1 MLTPDQIEAVRLR
14 AGQLMDPVVEF
25 LISDIAERIAEAGQ
39 LTSTAA
45 YQVWR
50 AQQLGLSQKQLK
62 KELRKRLKVSQ
73 KELEK
78 LMTQAAEVGYDYD
91 ISRFPHLDAVP
102 FAENETLQKI
112 VSAAIEQAEGD
123 FTNLT
128 QTMGFVTHD
137 GVATELTEAY
147 QKSCDYAFEK
157 VITGAQ
163 DYQSAIRDAT
173 KGLAEK
179 GILTLDYESG
189 VHTSLEAAVRRNMMG
204 GLGLMQEQI
213 SQQNHDDLGCD
224 GWEISA
230 HAASAPDHEP
240 IQGKQYPDAAYI
252 RLNNSLKRRIG
263 TLNCGHSVMPI
274 IFGINEPQYT
284 DEELEQFR
292 RDNEQ
297 GFEYDGK
304 HYTQYE
310 ATQRQRGLE
319 RSIRKKKRQILID
332 GKLGD
337 KDQLPIDQT
346 RYVVL
351 QDEYRRFSKAAGLRT
366 QQERMNVPGFG
377 PKQDRVAE
385 KGYEKRVAEV
395 GEAAATQ
402 NWHAISVSG
411 GQTETKYRMLKK
423 AEVGNVDAANKI
435 IDNNVKNTNPAY
447 KNGGPAY
454 RQNCQRCVAAYE
466 MRRRGYDVVAKPAVV
481 GNDGKLSAKDPL
493 YSSWKNVFE
502 GARFEFHSG
511 YDGGKAG
518 IVSQMDRWGDG
529 AVAEVR
535 VLWNASEAH
544 VFVAQRVNGIVRFI
558 DPQTGNLN
566 CEEYFTKAALGA
578 TMIAR
583 IDNLEPSALIE
594 KCIKNRGG
602 K

>member
-1 MLTPDQIEAVRLR
+1 MLTPDQIEAVRLK

-25 LISDIAERIAEAGQ
+25 LISDIAERITEAGQ

-50 AQQLGLSQKQLK
+50 AQQLGVSQKQLK

-91 ISRFPHLDAVP
+91 LSRFPHVNAVP

-147 QKSCDYAFEK
+147 RKSCDFAFEK

-173 KGLAEK
+173 RGLAEK
-179 GILTLDYESG
+179 GILSLDYESG
-189 VHTSLEAAVRRNMMG
+189 VHTSVEAAVRRNMMG
-204 GLGLMQEQI
+204 GLGIMQEQI

-240 IQGKQYPDAAYI
+240 YQGKQYPDASYI

-263 TLNCGHSVMPI
+263 TLNCGHSAMPI
-274 IFGINEPQYT
+274 IMGVNEPQYT
-284 DEELEQFR
+284 PEELEQFR
-292 RDNEQ
+292 QDNEK
-297 GFEYDGK
+297 GFEYNGK

-319 RSIRKKKRQILID
+319 RSIRKQKRRILID
-332 GKLGD
+332 EKLGD
-337 KDQLPIDQT
+337 TEQLPIDQT
-346 RYVVL
+346 RYVIL
-351 QDEYRRFSKAAGLRT
+351 NDEYRRFSKSTGLRT

-377 PKQDRVAE
+377 AKQHRAAE
-385 KGYEKRVAEV
+385 RMLEEQ
-395 GEAAATQ
+395 EAAAADAVKFFGVESKDDLKS
-402 NWHAISVSG
+402 AIKRSTMKTKGGFACFPDGDALNRNIKRVTPLEDHFDVAMHGSPTAVGFGSEETNMSARTLAAVIRHSKGYSG
-411 GQTETKYRMLKK
+411 QKIRLLSCNTGKI
-423 AEVGNVDAANKI
+423 VGNNYCFAEELANALGVDVMAPNDILYVSQNGDLQIGDAG
-435 IDNNVKNTNPAY
+435 DGCFVVY
-447 KNGGPAY
+447 KPN
-454 RQNCQRCVAAYE
+454 Q
-466 MRRRGYDVVAKPAVV
+466 RRR
-481 GNDGKLSAKDPL
+481 
-493 YSSWKNVFE
+493 
-502 GARFEFHSG
+502 
-511 YDGGKAG
+511 
-518 IVSQMDRWGDG
+518 
-529 AVAEVR
+529 
-535 VLWNASEAH
+535 
-544 VFVAQRVNGIVRFI
+544 
-558 DPQTGNLN
+558 
-566 CEEYFTKAALGA
+566 
-578 TMIAR
+578 
-583 IDNLEPSALIE
+583 
-594 KCIKNRGG
+594 IK
-602 K
+602 